1 LSFYLLKIK
10 KVKEILAEAK
20 KTIYANRNLCEDF
33 VNFHALRVEEILVC
47 ADIELHAEADV
58 EATEAAIFTQ
68 ISKFLSPQVNFYEL
82 DEMLHRCKSGN
93 LEIRRFEQNPAKI
106 WLEIPEEEYPKI
118 GSLISIVGSGNNVGS
133 YSVTSIIPDKKSPN
147 LAEIQVSP
155 AFPSPILQD
164 EDRVFIGDWSAE

>member
-1 LSFYLLKIK
+1 MPTVTFVKILSISTPFAWRKFL
-10 KVKEILAEAK
+10 
-20 KTIYANRNLCEDF
+20 F
-33 VNFHALRVEEILVC
+33 VRISSCMQKPMWKLPRQLFLP
-47 ADIELHAEADV
+47 
-58 EATEAAIFTQ
+58 Q

-155 AFPSPILQD
+155 RFSKPYFA
-164 EDRVFIGDWSAE
+164 R